1 MTLNCETASKSAELC
16 SWLLCK
22 GLKFKDVQLKSLKMN
37 LVGTKFFFQKCP
49 YFVKEGRW
57 ENRIKY
63 VPN

>member
-16 SWLLCK
+16 CWLLCK
-22 GLKFKDVQLKSLKMN
+22 GLKFKDVQLIVIEN
-37 LVGTKFFFQKCP
+37 EFGGTKFFFQKCP

-57 ENRIKY
+57 ENKIKY